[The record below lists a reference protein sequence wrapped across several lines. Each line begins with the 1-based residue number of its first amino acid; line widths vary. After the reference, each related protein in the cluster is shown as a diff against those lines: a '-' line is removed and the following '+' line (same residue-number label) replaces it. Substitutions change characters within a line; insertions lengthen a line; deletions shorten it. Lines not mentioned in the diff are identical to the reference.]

1 MNSSFSDR
9 AGIYGADVQVAASR
23 AGPLAWM
30 IAAGWIVFPFAV
42 QTVLH
47 PADAVWAQYD
57 LQGLDLPQ
65 SFTWRQVAAGEIEAL
80 FAFGGLVMLQMVCT
94 VLFYRRAQLNAAEVT
109 TPTLWPLAFLGCG
122 ILGNSVWFVA
132 LTLAGDL
139 NFVGYFVGFSSVAL
153 TVGAERLCQRLGRDF
168 VLGLALSGQH
178 PPQTQPW

>member
-9 AGIYGADVQVAASR
+9 AVLRADVQCASR

-57 LQGLDLPQ
+57 LQGLGLAAV
-65 SFTWRQVAAGEIEAL
+65 FHVAAS
-80 FAFGGLVMLQMVCT
+80 
-94 VLFYRRAQLNAAEVT
+94 
-109 TPTLWPLAFLGCG
+109 GCG
-122 ILGNSVWFVA
+122 RDRGSVRPRRPGHVADGLHGAVLPPRAVERGGSHHADARPLGLLGVRHPGNSVWFVA